1 MPGSLGPAASPAGVT
16 LSRVL
21 VPSLILFAVVSLVA
35 CNSGGAAGRSAA
47 QPVPTRSARP
57 PASTASST
65 SAPITTT
72 TTSPTRVT
80 PLPGQP
86 LAGKVIGID
95 PGHNGLNYTNPSFL
109 AQQVF
114 NGRTMEDCDT
124 TGTAT
129 ASGYTEPQF
138 NFNVAQYLAT
148 DLEQEGAKVV
158 LTRQNNSG
166 LGPCVDQRAEI
177 LNQAGAAVA
186 IDIHADGG
194 PPAGR
199 GFSILEPVADGPNNG
214 VITASEAFGSELRS
228 DFLTTGM
235 PISTY
240 DGTDGVAYRTDL
252 AGLNLTTVP
261 KVLIEC
267 GNMKNVPDAS
277 LLTSAVFQQNAATAM
292 ATAITTFVTTGT

>member
-1 MPGSLGPAASPAGVT
+1 MT
-16 LSRVL
+16 
-21 VPSLILFAVVSLVA
+21 
-35 CNSGGAAGRSAA
+35 
-47 QPVPTRSARP
+47 
-57 PASTASST
+57 T
-65 SAPITTT
+65 SAPTTT
-72 TTSPTRVT
+72 LS
-80 PLPGQP
+80 LSQP

-95 PGHNGLNYTNPSFL
+95 PGHNGLNYTDPSFL
-109 AQQVF
+109 TQQVF

-129 ASGYTEPQF
+129 ASGYTEPEF
-138 NFNVAQYLAT
+138 NFNVAQYLTA
-148 DLEQEGAKVV
+148 DLEKDGATVI
-158 LTRQNNSG
+158 LTRQNNTG
-166 LGPCVDQRAEI
+166 LGPCVDKRAQI

-214 VITASEAFGSELRS
+214 VITPSEAFGSELRS
-228 DFLTTGM
+228 DFLATGM

-267 GNMKNVPDAS
+267 GNMKNPSDAS
-277 LLTSAVFQQNAATAM
+277 LLTSAAFQQSAAAAM
-292 ATAITTFVTTGT
+292 ATAITAFVVSGK